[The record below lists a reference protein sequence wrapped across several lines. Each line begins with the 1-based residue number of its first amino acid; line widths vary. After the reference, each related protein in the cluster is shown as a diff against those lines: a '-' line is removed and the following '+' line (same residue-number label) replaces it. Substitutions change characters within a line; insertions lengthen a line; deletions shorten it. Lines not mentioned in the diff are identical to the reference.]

1 MCSRRSRTKS
11 RQPLAPEAL
20 AETSTARNTEP
31 AGRTDAVGRALDHVL
46 AALPAL
52 WLLGV
57 FIIPLGFTVVFS
69 FGQSGF
75 GSVKLGFTLDNYA
88 QALSGFYLDSFLRTI
103 RFALTGCVLCLLVAY
118 PAALFI
124 ARQAGPFRTVL
135 LLLVLVPYF
144 TSFLIRVMS
153 WQILLARGGPVEW
166 LLNISHLMSGP
177 LDVLDTQ
184 TAVFIGLV
192 YAYLPIAVIPI
203 YLVIIR
209 IPARLVEASQDLGAN
224 GWQTF
229 RHVVLPLSRPGVAT
243 AALLTGVPMLGELV
257 IPALLGGDKGVLM
270 GMAISQQFLA
280 TQKYALGSAMAVLVL
295 IAVAAMVLALVR
307 LTRGFDEV
315 PA

>member
-1 MCSRRSRTKS
+1 M
-11 RQPLAPEAL
+11 
-20 AETSTARNTEP
+20 AETSSVATLRP
-31 AGRTDAVGRALDHVL
+31 AGPPRAAGRAVDHLL

-69 FGQSGF
+69 FGRSSF
-75 GSVKLGFTLDNYA
+75 GGIKLDFTFDNYA

-103 RFALTGCVLCLLVAY
+103 QFALSGCALCLLVAY

-124 ARQAGPFRTVL
+124 ARQQGARRTWL
-135 LLLVLVPYF
+135 LVLVLVPYF

-153 WQILLARGGPVEW
+153 WQILLARGGPIEW
-166 LLNISHLMSGP
+166 LLNITHLMPGP

-192 YAYLPIAVIPI
+192 YAYLPIAVVPLYIV
-203 YLVIIR
+203 LIR
-209 IPARLVEASQDLGAN
+209 IPAALTEASRDLGASP
-224 GWQTF
+224 WQTF
-229 RHVVLPLSRPGVAT
+229 WHVTLPMSRPGLAT

-270 GMAISQQFLA
+270 GMAISQQYLA

-295 IAVAAMVLALVR
+295 IAVAVMVLVLVR
-307 LTRGFDEV
+307 LTRGFEEV
-315 PA
+315 SA